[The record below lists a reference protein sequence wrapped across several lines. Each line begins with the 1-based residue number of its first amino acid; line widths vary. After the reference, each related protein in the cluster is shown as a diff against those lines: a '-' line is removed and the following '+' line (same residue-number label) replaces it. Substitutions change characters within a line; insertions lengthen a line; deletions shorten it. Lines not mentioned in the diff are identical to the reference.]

1 MTDAVVVSTARTP
14 LAKAFRGAFNNT
26 HSGTLGGH
34 AIRHA
39 IARAGIDG
47 AEIDDV
53 IFGCAVPESDG
64 GNNIARHSALV
75 GGLPVSTGAVTI
87 ARACSSGNQA
97 ASFAAQRI
105 IVDGVAAVVAGG
117 VESVSMV
124 SQTQHVPKAGRAP
137 GIREHQPEML
147 LTMNETAEVVA
158 ERYAISREAQ
168 DAYAYSSEMRTA
180 AAQQAGLFDD
190 EIAPMSSRKLER
202 NKATGETSEVDVLLE
217 RDEANRPD
225 ATLERLAALK
235 PVVRENGTVTAGNA
249 SQLADG
255 ASACVLVNGTLAA
268 QRGLPVMGIYRG
280 FAVAGLAPE
289 EMGIGPV
296 YAIPKLL
303 KQHGLG
309 IEDIDLWELNEA
321 YACQVVYC
329 RDRLGLPDDRLNVNG
344 GAISIGHPFGMTGA
358 RQLGHVLIEGKRRK
372 AKYVVVTM
380 CIAGGMGAAS
390 LYEVV

>member
-1 MTDAVVVSTARTP
+1 MTDAVVVATARTP

-26 HSGTLGGH
+26 HSADMGGH

-39 IARAGIDG
+39 VARAGIEG

-53 IFGCAVPESDG
+53 IFGCAVPEGDS
-64 GNNIARHSALV
+64 GNNIARHAALV
-75 GGLPVSTGAVTI
+75 GGVPLSSGAVTI
-87 ARACSSGNQA
+87 ARACSSGIQA

-105 IVDGVAAVVAGG
+105 IVDRVPVVIAGG

-124 SQTQHVPKAGRAP
+124 APTQHKPKGGRSPTIGNQFP
-137 GIREHQPEML
+137 GML

-158 ERYAISREAQ
+158 KRYNISREAQ
-168 DAYAYSSEMRTA
+168 DAYSYQSQMRTA
-180 AAQQAGLFDD
+180 HGQANGLFDD
-190 EIAPMSSRKLER
+190 EIVPMAATKLETD
-202 NKATGETSEVDVLLE
+202 KATGETREVDVVIDK
-217 RDEANRPD
+217 DEANRPD
-225 ATLERLAALK
+225 TTLESLAKLK
-235 PVVRENGTVTAGNA
+235 PVVHDDGTITAGNA

-255 ASACVLVNGTLAA
+255 ASASVLMNGTLAA
-268 QRGLPVMGIYRG
+268 QRGLPVMGLYRG
-280 FAVAGLAPE
+280 FAIAGLEPD

-303 KQHGLG
+303 KQHGLK

-321 YACQVVYC
+321 YACQVIYS
-329 RDRLGLPDDRLNVNG
+329 RDKLGIPNDRLNVNG

-358 RQLGHVLIEGKRRK
+358 RQLGHILIEGKRRK

-390 LYEVV
+390 LYEIV

>member
-39 IARAGIDG
+39 VARAGIEG

-53 IFGCAVPESDG
+53 IFGCAVPEGDS

-75 GGLPVSTGAVTI
+75 GGLPLSAGAVTI
-87 ARACSSGNQA
+87 ARACSSGIQA

-105 IVDGVAAVVAGG
+105 IVDRVAAVVAGG

-137 GIREHQPEML
+137 WIRDHQPGML

-168 DAYAYSSEMRTA
+168 DAYAYSSQMRTA
-180 AAQQAGLFDD
+180 RAQQAGLFDD
-190 EIAPMSSRKLER
+190 EIVPMPSRKLET
-202 NKATGETSEVDVLLE
+202 NKATGETSEIDVVLE

-225 ATLERLAALK
+225 TTLESLAALK

-268 QRGLPVMGIYRG
+268 QRGLPLLGLYRG

>member
-1 MTDAVVVSTARTP
+1 MTDAVVVATARTP

-26 HSGTLGGH
+26 HSADMGGH

-39 IARAGIDG
+39 VERAGIDG

-53 IFGCAVPESDG
+53 IFGCAVPEGDS

-75 GGLPVSTGAVTI
+75 GGVPLSAGAVTI
-87 ARACSSGNQA
+87 ARACSSGIQA

-105 IVDGVAAVVAGG
+105 IVDRVPIVVAGG

-124 SQTQHVPKAGRAP
+124 APTQHKPKNGRSPTIRKEFP
-137 GIREHQPEML
+137 GML

-158 ERYAISREAQ
+158 ERYNISREAQ
-168 DAYAYSSEMRTA
+168 DAYAYQSQMRTA
-180 AAQQAGLFDD
+180 HGQQHGLFDD
-190 EIAPMSSRKLER
+190 EIVPMASIKLETD
-202 NKATGETSEVDVLLE
+202 KATGETREVGVLLE
-217 RDEANRPD
+217 KDEANRPD
-225 ATLERLAALK
+225 TTLESLATLK
-235 PVVRENGTVTAGNA
+235 PVVRENGTITAGNA

-255 ASACVLVNGTLAA
+255 ASASVLMNGALAA
-268 QRGLPVMGIYRG
+268 QRGLPVMGLYRG
-280 FAVAGLAPE
+280 FAIAGLEPD

-303 KQHGLG
+303 KQHGLK

-321 YACQVVYC
+321 YACQVIYS
-329 RDRLGLPDDRLNVNG
+329 RDRLGIPDDCLNVNG
-344 GAISIGHPFGMTGA
+344 GSVSIGHPFGMTGA
-358 RQLGHVLIEGKRRK
+358 RQLGHILIEGKRRK

-390 LYEVV
+390 LYEIV